1 MMGAMH
7 TDLPSDVTI
16 RSIDTPEDAAC
27 WRAGFVGAYQSVFS
41 GFPYFERF
49 YPSEAEGVYRKLLAT
64 PNHILLLATRGVSQV
79 VGFSAAIPLV
89 HKPSVAAELEGL
101 VPIGHTYYLAELGVV
116 ETYRGKGLGQQL
128 IRERIQRMDR
138 ENFSHVVLRVSMN
151 HNPSKALY
159 EGLGF
164 EPMGVHMT
172 VSAMRTDGKVTTDR
186 REFMSKV
193 LSQVKV

>member
-1 MMGAMH
+1 M
-7 TDLPSDVTI
+7 
-16 RSIDTPEDAAC
+16 
-27 WRAGFVGAYQSVFS
+27 
-41 GFPYFERF
+41 
-49 YPSEAEGVYRKLLAT
+49 
-64 PNHILLLATRGVSQV
+64 
-79 VGFSAAIPLV
+79 
-89 HKPSVAAELEGL
+89 
-101 VPIGHTYYLAELGVV
+101 V

-128 IRERIQRMDR
+128 IRERIQRMDQ